1 MCVCVCNDPQEEGLS
16 VCRGGRG
23 GHGSLL
29 VSELALVA
37 LVSLMV
43 LKEEEEE
50 EAVMKGSPVHTVLLT

>member
-1 MCVCVCNDPQEEGLS
+1 MCVCNDPQEEGLS

-43 LKEEEEE
+43 LKEEE
-50 EAVMKGSPVHTVLLT
+50 AVMKGSPVHTVLLT